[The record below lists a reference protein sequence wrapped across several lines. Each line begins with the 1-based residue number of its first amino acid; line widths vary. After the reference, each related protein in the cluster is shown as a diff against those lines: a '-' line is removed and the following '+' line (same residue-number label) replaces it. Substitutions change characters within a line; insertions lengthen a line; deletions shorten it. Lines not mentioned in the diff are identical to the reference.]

1 MQPPHEAQTDI
12 PVPRTR
18 LTRVAGIFALGLL
31 LWQICTGHDP
41 AGWVLGLP
49 AAAIFTYIAVKNAAS
64 PRHPLRLR
72 ALPPFLLYFLTQ
84 SFRSGLD
91 VAHRALHPEREINPG
106 FCTYA
111 ARLPEGTP
119 QAVFANMISLLPG
132 TLSWSLVDGVHKVH
146 LLSGHPLVLE
156 ELAQLESRVGKLF
169 GIELSEDLI

>member
-1 MQPPHEAQTDI
+1 MQPPHESRTDI
-12 PVPRTR
+12 PAPPTR
-18 LTRVAGIFALGLL
+18 LIRVAGTFALALI

-41 AGWVLGLP
+41 AGWILGLP
-49 AAAIFTYIAVKNAAS
+49 AACIFTYIVVKNNEEA
-64 PRHPLRLR
+64 HHLHFR
-72 ALPPFLLYFLTQ
+72 ALPAFLLYFLTQ

-106 FCTYA
+106 FCTYP

-169 GIELSEDLI
+169 GIELSEELF